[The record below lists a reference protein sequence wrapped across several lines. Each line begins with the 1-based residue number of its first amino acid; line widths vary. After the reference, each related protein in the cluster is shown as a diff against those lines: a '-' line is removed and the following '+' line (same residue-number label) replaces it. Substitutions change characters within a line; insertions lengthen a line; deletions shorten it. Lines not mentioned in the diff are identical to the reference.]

1 MLTAQR
7 LPRCQKLSEVLWTVQ
22 VSTCAAPIRHS
33 PDQQPPEARTT
44 SGTLPSPRKC
54 CDTDLGLLDP
64 GDDSSQP
71 LISLLQRSRRP
82 RGLVYWL
89 RDQAVAHSMQ
99 QESLLD
105 AQPFAV
111 AHAQTK
117 LDREPFTRPFAQGTA
132 LPDSASH
139 SDQSSAVP
147 ALSLKSGSARSVFCS
162 RQHFGVYKSSSS
174 GRGRL
179 SYLRYGLSFTSPT
192 LTWVIRL
199 LLQPVVAG

>member
-1 MLTAQR
+1 M
-7 LPRCQKLSEVLWTVQ
+7 
-22 VSTCAAPIRHS
+22 STCAAPIRHS

-139 SDQSSAVP
+139 SDQVRVLLLAK
-147 ALSLKSGSARSVFCS
+147 AAR
-162 RQHFGVYKSSSS
+162 QWKTW
-174 GRGRL
+174 L
-179 SYLRYGLSFTSPT
+179 T
-192 LTWVIRL
+192 LTSVSVECSASLVTQVRQCTKRVLLETALRCLQVILIGKR
-199 LLQPVVAG
+199 